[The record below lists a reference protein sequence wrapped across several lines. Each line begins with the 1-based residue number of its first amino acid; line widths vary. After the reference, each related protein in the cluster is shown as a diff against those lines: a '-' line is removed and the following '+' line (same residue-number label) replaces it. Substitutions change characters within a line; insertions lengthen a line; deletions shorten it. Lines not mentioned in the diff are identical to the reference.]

1 MSTTR
6 RTTTRR
12 QFVLTVYGDDESGY
26 QDALSEA
33 TRLMNE
39 GCLSGINC
47 NPRGGF
53 TFDSPPDQ
61 ADKGCAADAHSPASA

>member
-1 MSTTR
+1 MSHPRT
-6 RTTTRR
+6 TTTRR

-33 TRLMNE
+33 TRLMRE

-47 NPRGGF
+47 NSRRGF
-53 TFDSPPDQ
+53 TFDSAPHQ
-61 ADKGCAADAHSPASA
+61 ADRSCAADAQSQTSA